1 MKVKKEKRKKNKKK
15 IVYVDD
21 GRTVY
26 NMDGVGGAKHYEK
39 DEEKSGL
46 TRKEKRAAIRAALE
60 TYLPVLGLVENM
72 SYFVCP
78 DCGKKIEIFGKSRFE
93 ETAARLGLKPIMR
106 LPIDSRL
113 AELSDSGSIEDV
125 ETVDL
130 QSLWQC
136 QSGT

>member
-60 TYLPVLGLVENM
+60 TYLPVLGLVAL
-72 SYFVCP
+72 SF
-78 DCGKKIEIFGKSRFE
+78 
-93 ETAARLGLKPIMR
+93 TAAALLIYFWLR
-106 LPIDSRL
+106 
-113 AELSDSGSIEDV
+113 
-125 ETVDL
+125 
-130 QSLWQC
+130 
-136 QSGT
+136 